1 MPSPAPQKNTVMYYP
16 WHHFVLLPAAFILA
30 GYGIRRYLD
39 VAGDDS
45 EISRLW
51 FTVAALAVVGL
62 GVLLMLRQ
70 HYALTL
76 QDRLIRL
83 EVRQQY
89 FEATGQSLR
98 PLESQLTLAQI
109 LALRF
114 AGDAELPNLVQA
126 AIKEKLSSK
135 DIKARITNFHFDP
148 MRV

>member
-1 MPSPAPQKNTVMYYP
+1 MASSPTKNTVMYYP
-16 WHHFVLLPAAFILA
+16 WHHFVALPAAFILA
-30 GYGIRRYLD
+30 LYSIRRYVS

-45 EISRLW
+45 ETSRLW
-51 FTVAALAVVGL
+51 FVGAAL
-62 GVLLMLRQ
+62 GVLLVGALLLLRQ

-76 QDRLIRL
+76 QDRIARL

-98 PLESQLTLAQI
+98 PLESQLQLSQI

-114 AGDAELPNLVQA
+114 AGDAELPGLVQA
-126 AIKEKLSSK
+126 AISEKLSSK
-135 DIKARITNFHFDP
+135 EIQARIQDFHFDH